1 MPRSLRRLFPA
12 AEAALYAA
20 FIALD
25 FTGRTAASVPV
36 KYAAL
41 LLCLL
46 YALPAARTRDGR
58 LAAAALALTAA
69 ADWFLLVRDA
79 HYGAGVLL
87 FCVVQTLYAVRL
99 IRWRGR
105 VCRTLAAVRLAPL
118 ALFALPLPRLDA
130 LALVYFTSLVC
141 NAAAA
146 ARLAGADCQRRRFA
160 AGLGLFVCCDL
171 CVGAFNLGL
180 LTGFT
185 RYGMWLF
192 YLPSQVLL
200 ALAAYPDE

>member
-1 MPRSLRRLFPA
+1 MPRSLRRLFPV

-25 FTGRTAASVPV
+25 LTSRTAASVPV

-105 VCRTLAAVRLAPL
+105 VCRTLAAVRLA
-118 ALFALPLPRLDA
+118 
-130 LALVYFTSLVC
+130 
-141 NAAAA
+141 
-146 ARLAGADCQRRRFA
+146 RRE
-160 AGLGLFVCCDL
+160 
-171 CVGAFNLGL
+171 
-180 LTGFT
+180 
-185 RYGMWLF
+185 
-192 YLPSQVLL
+192 Q
-200 ALAAYPDE
+200 

>member
-25 FTGRTAASVPV
+25 LTGRTAASVPV

-79 HYGAGVLL
+79 HYGAGAV
-87 FCVVQTLYAVRL
+87 FAGKGDTLR
-99 IRWRGR
+99 
-105 VCRTLAAVRLAPL
+105 
-118 ALFALPLPRLDA
+118 DA
-130 LALVYFTSLVC
+130 LVDG

-146 ARLAGADCQRRRFA
+146 ARLAGANCQRRRFA